1 MEIFRWVGWVQDKD
15 FPLAVLLDTAGTL
28 ASTAST
34 CAPYTVPQ
42 YAPQIVWEPISRRS
56 MIREGERDNRRVHR
70 GKHTT

>member
-34 CAPYTVPQ
+34 IP
-42 YAPQIVWEPISRRS
+42 RRS
-56 MIREGERDNRRVHR
+56 MIREGERENRRMHR
-70 GKHTT
+70 SMHTT